1 MKQKSKQRR
10 RKHTQ
15 PTQKRRT
22 VKGPRGIIRGNKS
35 VRERHN
41 RTGLIATD
49 GKMDGTYQEPTNIT
63 VESREITDK

>member
-22 VKGPRGIIRGNKS
+22 INGPRGMIKGNKS

-49 GKMDGTYQEPTNIT
+49 GKLDDIAVKP
-63 VESREITDK
+63 REITDK

>member
-15 PTQKRRT
+15 PTQKRRS
-22 VKGPRGIIRGNKS
+22 VKGQRGMIRGNKK

-41 RTGLIATD
+41 RTGLIAVD

-63 VESREITDK
+63 VKSREITDK